1 MNLQKMAKSNKV
13 VWTEGNNLFVV
24 RKDTTPN
31 DKISEGKVKI
41 VQTYTFSIDQW
52 TLANT
57 QKGFGMKQFFALDG
71 SNCLDCPFSLGSG
84 DGGCYTHKYEQYCGF
99 LKMLRSIKAELLT
112 EFSQEKESAILE
124 MCNRTYVRFGSYGEP
139 SLLNYNLVDSMAV
152 LSSGWTGYTHQWE
165 KIWAKPYGRFFMA
178 STHNQEQ
185 SVIARENEWRSFI
198 ATKVG
203 TENATSCPASK
214 EMGYK
219 SNCAKCGLCSG
230 TNGKGTKD
238 VKILEH

>member
-1 MNLQKMAKSNKV
+1 MAKPNKV
-13 VWTEGNNLFVV
+13 VWTEGNNLFVIW
-24 RKDTTPN
+24 KGKSKN
-31 DKISEGKVKI
+31 GKISDKKDKL

-57 QKGFGMKQFFALDG
+57 RKGFKMKEFFALDG
-71 SNCLDCPFSLGSG
+71 SNCLDCTFSVSSG
-84 DGGCYTHKYEQYCGF
+84 NGGCYTHKYEQYSGF
-99 LKMLRSIKAELLT
+99 LKMLRSIKAESLT
-112 EFSQEKESAILE
+112 EFSQEKESAALE

-139 SLLNYNLVDSMAV
+139 SLLNYNLVDSMVV

-185 SVIARENEWRSFI
+185 SIIARESKWRSFI

-219 SNCAKCGLCSG
+219 SSCSKCGLCSG
-230 TNGKGTKD
+230 TSGKGTKD